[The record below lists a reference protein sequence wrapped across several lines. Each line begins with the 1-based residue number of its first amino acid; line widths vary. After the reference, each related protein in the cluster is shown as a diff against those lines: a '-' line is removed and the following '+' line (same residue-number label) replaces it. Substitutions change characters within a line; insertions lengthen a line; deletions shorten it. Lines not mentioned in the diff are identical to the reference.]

1 MTFKFSLEPVLKV
14 NEHREK
20 QQQQKYAAQV
30 QQMQSIKDKIE
41 SLRDR
46 VNQEEPTTSA
56 YPMGSIHALRAR
68 YGVLEQ
74 MHVEIG
80 KLEKE
85 LALVDERVE
94 VERRKLVEAHRKT
107 HMMETMKTKEYNTF
121 AYQVGQIEQVQM
133 DEVAAQIANRR

>member
-30 QQMQSIKDKIE
+30 QQMQSIKDKIS
-41 SLRDR
+41 SLRNQ
-46 VNQEEPTTSA
+46 VNREDTSEPG
-56 YPMGSIHALRAR
+56 YQLNSIHAFRAR

-85 LALVDERVE
+85 LTLVDERVE

-107 HMMETMKTKEYNTF
+107 HMMETMKSKEKKTF
-121 AYQVGQIEQVQM
+121 TYQVGQIEQGQM
-133 DEVAAQIANRR
+133 DEVAAQIVNRR

>member
-1 MTFKFSLEPVLKV
+1 MTFKFTLEPVLKV

-30 QQMQSIKDKIE
+30 QQMQVIKEKIE
-41 SLRDR
+41 DLRHR
-46 VNQEEPTTSA
+46 VNQDDS
-56 YPMGSIHALRAR
+56 GSSSMPGNIHAFRTR

-107 HMMETMKTKEYNTF
+107 HMMETMKSKELKSFT
-121 AYQVGQIEQVQM
+121 YQVNQVEQGQM
-133 DEVAAQIANRR
+133 DEVAAQIVSRR

>member
-30 QQMQSIKDKIE
+30 KQMQSIKDKIDD
-41 SLRDR
+41 LKDR
-46 VNQEEPTTSA
+46 IDQTDDASEARYT
-56 YPMGSIHALRAR
+56 SIHALRAR

-85 LALVDERVE
+85 LVLVDERVDA
-94 VERRKLVEAHRKT
+94 ERKKLVEAHRKT
-107 HMMETMKTKEYNTF
+107 HMMETMKTKEFTTF
-121 AYQVGQIEQVQM
+121 RHQVNQLEQGQM
-133 DEVAAQIANRR
+133 DEVAAQIVSRR